1 MSEADIIYDVIIV
14 GSGTAMNL
22 VNPLIR
28 QNPAIKIAVIDKDE
42 PGGICLTRGCIPS
55 KIMLY
60 PAELI
65 RSIERADELG
75 LELQIRSVSYNKIM
89 NRMRSLIDEEINS
102 ISEGLSNAENIDYYH
117 SVAEFISPYT
127 MKVNGKV
134 IKGKM
139 IFLTTGSRAKI
150 PNIKGLEKT
159 HYYTSDSIIRMEMK
173 NLPKSLAIIGGGYIA
188 AEFGHFFSAMGSS
201 VTILGK
207 NSQFLPDEE
216 PEVSALAKKELG
228 RYMTIYTGYQ
238 VEEVEQLPSGI
249 KRIKAVSTVSK
260 GTLYVEAEELL
271 LAAGRAPNNDIL
283 KPEKGG
289 IELTKEGWI
298 KVNEY
303 FETSQPNVWAFGDAD
318 GRYLFKHVANYES
331 EVVFYNALL
340 KRKVKVDYHAIPHAV
355 FTYPEIASVGMKEKV
370 ASDHYGSDNIL
381 IGFYRYEDT
390 AKGEAMNVKDYFVK
404 VIIKRDTMQILGA
417 HIIGPYASI
426 LIQEIINLMYTQDR
440 SIFPMQDAIHIHPS
454 LSEVVQRAFGNL
466 MNPSEYR
473 HMLQH
478 YFEESGIEIGQ

>member
-303 FETSQPNVWAFGDAD
+303 FETSQPNVWAFGDA
-318 GRYLFKHVANYES
+318 
-331 EVVFYNALL
+331 
-340 KRKVKVDYHAIPHAV
+340 
-355 FTYPEIASVGMKEKV
+355 
-370 ASDHYGSDNIL
+370 
-381 IGFYRYEDT
+381 
-390 AKGEAMNVKDYFVK
+390 
-404 VIIKRDTMQILGA
+404 
-417 HIIGPYASI
+417 
-426 LIQEIINLMYTQDR
+426 
-440 SIFPMQDAIHIHPS
+440 
-454 LSEVVQRAFGNL
+454 
-466 MNPSEYR
+466 
-473 HMLQH
+473 
-478 YFEESGIEIGQ
+478 